1 MPSPLRPLPCG
12 ERFVG
17 AFDAIERCVVECRD
31 KDLVAR
37 RVEGLSADGADRE
50 RQVCSYFFG
59 RSGLEWPGGPV
70 WSWLGSP
77 FPHPGREGLVAAG
90 WAAGA
95 GAAAGAGGGEG
106 ADGRATAT
114 GGAGRRRGA
123 GVAVRALAGFFG
135 RARVGWCLGLATEA
149 SSVLALGCAIW
160 RVTAGAL
167 CFVAET
173 CLAETARTETLCF
186 ARTRT
191 RA

>member
-1 MPSPLRPLPCG
+1 R
-12 ERFVG
+12 
-17 AFDAIERCVVECRD
+17 RD

-37 RVEGLSADGADRE
+37 GVEGLSADRTDRE
-50 RQVCSYFFG
+50 RPAFSYFFG

-70 WSWLGSP
+70 WSCLRSP

-106 ADGRATAT
+106 AAGRATTA
-114 GGAGRRRGA
+114 GGGGRRRGA
-123 GVAVRALAGFFG
+123 GDAVRALAGFFG

-149 SSVLALGCAIW
+149 SSTLALGCAIW

-167 CFVAET
+167 CFV
-173 CLAETARTETLCF
+173 
-186 ARTRT
+186 
-191 RA
+191 

>member
-1 MPSPLRPLPCG
+1 MPSPFRPLPRG

-17 AFDAIERCVVECRD
+17 AFDAIERCVVERRD
-31 KDLVAR
+31 EDLVAR
-37 RVEGLSADGADRE
+37 GVEGLSADGADRE
-50 RQVCSYFFG
+50 RQACSYFFG
-59 RSGLEWPGGPV
+59 RSGLDWPGGPV

-95 GAAAGAGGGEG
+95 GAAAGAGDGEG
-106 ADGRATAT
+106 ADGCATET

-123 GVAVRALAGFFG
+123 GGAVRALAGFFG
-135 RARVGWCLGLATEA
+135 RARVGWCLGLATVA
-149 SSVLALGCAIW
+149 SSALALCCAIW

-173 CLAETARTETLCF
+173 CLAETLCF